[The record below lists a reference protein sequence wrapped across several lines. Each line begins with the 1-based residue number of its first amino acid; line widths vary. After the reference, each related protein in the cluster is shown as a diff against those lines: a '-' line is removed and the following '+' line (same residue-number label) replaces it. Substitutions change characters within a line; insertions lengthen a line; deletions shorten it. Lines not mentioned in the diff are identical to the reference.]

1 MSFVKSEKAIL
12 VLILALILAACAQPA
27 APQTTV
33 TTTRV
38 TTAVTTPPETDLAG
52 IKRYLQEKT
61 TTLRQSTATLQDLA
75 DHYYALAKTVN
86 FDYVTLW
93 QNNADETKTT
103 LFAARE
109 VWVKASP
116 LYEQME
122 GIVAGTPTMAHFDV
136 ILDAGSSGAE
146 DPENAVPFD
155 LILADGR
162 VLPKPG
168 NLFGVLESTLWG
180 TFADFAAAGVQPDFD
195 GNGTVDFGEAL
206 PEANVFKAAAEAM
219 NHYAGELDTAAQGWL
234 PTTTD
239 AFSALVVMV
248 PTMNEYFGSWRD
260 SRFVAGAASTQ
271 RDFVAISRLADIQDI
286 LGGLQVVY
294 SEMQP
299 LVATIDAT
307 QGAQIATDLH
317 NLKAFVAD
325 IYAQENAG
333 KRFTPEEADLLG
345 AEAQNR
351 ATAITGQVSQ
361 VAAQLQIDIQ
371 E

>member
-1 MSFVKSEKAIL
+1 MSLVRYTKSIC
-12 VLILALILAACAQPA
+12 VLILLCLVTACSQPIIPQATAEKPAA
-27 APQTTV
+27 APQ
-33 TTTRV
+33 
-38 TTAVTTPPETDLAG
+38 PDLTG
-52 IKRYLQEKT
+52 IKTYLLEKT
-61 TTLRQSTATLQDLA
+61 TTLGETTAALRQLGDRYYTLAQEA
-75 DHYYALAKTVN
+75 D
-86 FDYVTLW
+86 FDYAALW
-93 QNNADETKTT
+93 QNKAEDVKTAV
-103 LFAARE
+103 LDARAT
-109 VWVKASP
+109 WMKASP

-122 GIVAGTPTMAHFDV
+122 GIVAGTPTLADYDV

-155 LILADGR
+155 LTLPDGR

-180 TFADFAAAGVQPDFD
+180 TFADYTAQGVQPDFD
-195 GNGTVDFGEAL
+195 KNGSLDFGDVL
-206 PEANVFKAAAEAM
+206 PEANVFKAAAETLD
-219 NHYAGELDTAAQGWL
+219 NYAKELASAADEWQ
-234 PTTTD
+234 PTTD
-239 AFSALVVMV
+239 EAFSALVVMV

-260 SRFVAGAASTQ
+260 SRFVAGEASTQ

-294 SEMQP
+294 TEIQP
-299 LVATIDAT
+299 LVVTVDAT
-307 QGAQIATDLH
+307 QGEQIAADLQE
-317 NLKAFVAD
+317 LKAFVAG
-325 IYAQENAG
+325 IYQQENDG

-361 VAAQLQIDIQ
+361 VAAKLNIDVQ